1 MPEAAWASG
10 GGGKGASRF
19 VASQARQRAGRPSQP
34 VAIVGAGAVA
44 RALGRE
50 LHAAGVP
57 VTALAG
63 RTQASARSAAA
74 SIDAGVRVVTVDAV
88 PRCATRVIIAVADAG
103 IGSTAATLAEAGMRG
118 IVLHTSGASGLAP
131 CEPLRGAGVA
141 CGVLHPL
148 QTVVPPGRG
157 AGRLRGASFGVAG
170 DDPAVAWA
178 ASVAECLGGRV
189 LRLAADDLPAYHAG
203 AVLASNA
210 VTAVIDAATVLM
222 AQAGVPRH
230 AALEAIGP
238 LCRASV
244 DNALRLGPAAA
255 LTGPVVRG
263 DTGTVAAHLAAI
275 RCAPAGAAELYRA
288 AARHLLTLA
297 REREVSPPAL
307 QSLEQMLERG
317 DGGRA

>member
-1 MPEAAWASG
+1 M
-10 GGGKGASRF
+10 
-19 VASQARQRAGRPSQP
+19 
-34 VAIVGAGAVA
+34 
-44 RALGRE
+44 LGRE

-57 VTALAG
+57 VTVLAG
-63 RTQASARSAAA
+63 RTPDSTRRAAA
-74 SIDAGVRVVTVDAV
+74 AIDSEVQVVPVAAL
-88 PRCATRVIIAVADAG
+88 PRHATRVIIAVADAG
-103 IGSTAATLAEAGMRG
+103 IGSTAAALADARMRG

-131 CEPLRGAGVA
+131 CEPLRAAGVA

-157 AGRLRGASFGVAG
+157 ASRLRGASFGVAG
-170 DDPAVAWA
+170 DDPAAAWA
-178 ASVAECLGGRV
+178 ASMVERLDGRA

-222 AQAGVPRH
+222 AQAGVPRRT
-230 AALEAIGP
+230 ALEAIGP

-263 DTGTVAAHLAAI
+263 DTGTVAAHLAAV

-297 REREVSPPAL
+297 REREVSPPTL
-307 QSLEQMLERG
+307 QALERVLESG
-317 DGGRA
+317 DGGGA

>member
-1 MPEAAWASG
+1 MEPPPELVG
-10 GGGKGASRF
+10 
-19 VASQARQRAGRPSQP
+19 
-34 VAIVGAGAVA
+34 IVGAGAVA
-44 RALGRE
+44 QVLGRE
-50 LHAAGVP
+50 LHAAGIPIAV
-57 VTALAG
+57 LAS
-63 RTQASARSAAA
+63 RTPSSARRAAA

-88 PRCATRVIIAVADAG
+88 PRHATRVIIAVADAG
-103 IGSTAATLAEAGMRG
+103 IGSTAAALAHAGMRG

-131 CEPLRGAGVA
+131 CEPLRGTGVA

-148 QTVVPPGRG
+148 QTIVSPGRG
-157 AGRLRGASFGVAG
+157 DSRLRGASFGVAG
-170 DDPAVAWA
+170 DDPAAAWA
-178 ASVAECLGGRV
+178 ASIVERLDGRA

-222 AQAGVPRH
+222 AQAGVPRRT
-230 AALEAIGP
+230 ALEAIGP

-297 REREVSPPAL
+297 REREVSPPTL
-307 QSLEQMLERG
+307 RSLERMLESG
-317 DGGRA
+317 DGGGA